1 MDGRYKGNAGAIAEQ
16 QRSAVPNRE
25 APERLKQVLAANVE
39 QVVETLAV
47 STQNPLSINDNGQ
60 NNVVPSG
67 IAERLKKTKKWLAGA
82 VDNHYSIQLFMAR
95 ISKADKVEAFLQDAT
110 ETLDFTRIYIY
121 ETVINGHEWY
131 SVLYNEFASY
141 SEATESLDSLPLS
154 LKASGAYLRRISA
167 LKKDNVRNE

>member
-1 MDGRYKGNAGAIAEQ
+1 MT
-16 QRSAVPNRE
+16 S
-25 APERLKQVLAANVE
+25 
-39 QVVETLAV
+39 AV

-82 VDNHYSIQLFMAR
+82 VDNHYSIQLFIAR

-110 ETLDFTRIYIY
+110 KTLDFTRIYIY

-131 SVLYNEFASY
+131 SVLYNEFATY
-141 SEATESLDSLPLS
+141 SEAIESLDSLPLS
-154 LKASGAYLRRISA
+154 LKASGAYLRRIGA
-167 LKKDNVRNE
+167 LKKDKMLNE